1 MKVAIEEENH
11 MRPRRTCIRALL
23 LVSSVLCAAPALTA
37 EVTPERL
44 VNADKEPGNWL
55 MNHRTYDAQRFS
67 PLEKINK
74 ANVKGLKLAY
84 AVALG
89 GAAADENLEATPL
102 AEDGLLY
109 MTDQS
114 SVLYKIDARSGDM
127 GRVIW
132 RMDPAQ
138 QMLGAA
144 NRGAALWGN
153 FVITMANYPPR
164 MIATDKGTGKVVW
177 ETDLSDGQPR
187 VTFSAAPLAV
197 KDKIII
203 GASGG
208 DGGTRDFIVA
218 VDAATGKLAWRK
230 YVIPAPG
237 EPGSET
243 WKDKNNAWQTGGGA
257 MWVTGSYD
265 PGTDQVLW
273 GTGNPVPWSD
283 PFYRPGDN
291 LYTNS
296 LISWDPDSGKMN
308 WYHQYTPG
316 DMWDYDEEGS
326 SILIDV
332 AIEGQLRKVASHA
345 ARNGFLYTFEG
356 ANGQTLVAKP
366 YVSAVNWTK
375 GIDQKTGK
383 PVDYDPNRDIQVYSG
398 QQNFTLTERTR
409 KICPSMGGGNN
420 FFPPSYSKKT
430 GLLYIPSLSS
440 CNESTFDPEAMKRGI
455 FFTRNNSQIE
465 RNEADI
471 VMADPLTGE
480 VKKRAHNVYPNVSGV
495 LTTAGGL
502 VFSGYADGSFIAYDD
517 TTLDELWRIN
527 LGSGIDAPPMTF
539 EVGSKQYVAIS
550 TGLSRVSKNKLV
562 LTPELHDM
570 RNQTMLFV
578 FGL

>member
-1 MKVAIEEENH
+1 MKSH
-11 MRPRRTCIRALL
+11 RSLAL
-23 LVSSVLCAAPALTA
+23 AATAFLAGTMLASPTPAAAA
-37 EVTPERL
+37 EVTPDRL
-44 VNADKEPGNWL
+44 VNADREPQNWL
-55 MNHRTYDAQRFS
+55 MNHRTYNGQRFS
-67 PLEKINK
+67 PLDLVNK
-74 ANVKGLKLAY
+74 GNVKGLHLAF

-89 GAAADENLEATPL
+89 GGAGNEYTVATPL
-102 AEDGLLY
+102 AEDGFLY
-109 MTDQS
+109 TTDS
-114 SVLYKIDARSGDM
+114 WGVLYKIDVRAGDV
-127 GRVIW
+127 GRIVW
-132 RMDPAQ
+132 RMDPKQ
-138 QMLGAA
+138 ERQLR
-144 NRGAALWGN
+144 NRGAALWGG
-153 FVITMANYPPR
+153 FVISVANYPPR
-164 MIATDKGTGKVVW
+164 AIATNKETGRVVW
-177 ETDLSDGQPR
+177 ETNLSDGQPR

-208 DGGTRDFIVA
+208 DAGTRDFIAA
-218 VDAATGKLAWRK
+218 VDAASGKPVWCK

-243 WKDKNNAWQTGGGA
+243 WKDNNNAWQTGGGA

-265 PGTDQVLW
+265 PATDQVLW

-296 LISWDPDSGKMN
+296 LISWDADTGKMN

-332 AIEGQLRKVASHA
+332 TVDGQPRKVATHA
-345 ARNGFLYTFEG
+345 ARNGFIYTFER
-356 ANGQTLVAKP
+356 ANGQTLMAKP

-383 PVDYDPNRDIQVYSG
+383 PIDYDPNRDVQVYSG

-409 KICPSMGGGNN
+409 KLCPSMGGGNN
-420 FFPPSYSKKT
+420 FFPPSYSKRT

-440 CNESTFDPEAMKRGI
+440 CNESTFDPEAMKKGI
-455 FFTRNNSQIE
+455 FFTRNNTQIE
-465 RNEADI
+465 RNESDI
-471 VMADPLTGE
+471 VMADPVTGDI
-480 VKKRAHNVYPNVSGV
+480 KKRAHNIYPNVSGV

-502 VFSGYADGSFIAYDD
+502 AFSGYEDGTFIAYDD
-517 TTLDELWRIN
+517 ATLDELWRIN

-539 EVGSKQYVAIS
+539 EAGGKQYVAIS
-550 TGLSRVSKNKLV
+550 TGLSRVSKNKLTK
-562 LTPELHDM
+562 TPELRDM
-570 RNQTMLFV
+570 RNQTTSFV

>member
-1 MKVAIEEENH
+1 
-11 MRPRRTCIRALL
+11 
-23 LVSSVLCAAPALTA
+23 
-37 EVTPERL
+37 
-44 VNADKEPGNWL
+44 
-55 MNHRTYDAQRFS
+55 
-67 PLEKINK
+67 
-74 ANVKGLKLAY
+74 
-84 AVALG
+84 
-89 GAAADENLEATPL
+89 
-102 AEDGLLY
+102 
-109 MTDQS
+109 
-114 SVLYKIDARSGDM
+114 
-127 GRVIW
+127 
-132 RMDPAQ
+132 
-138 QMLGAA
+138 
-144 NRGAALWGN
+144 
-153 FVITMANYPPR
+153 
-164 MIATDKGTGKVVW
+164 
-177 ETDLSDGQPR
+177 
-187 VTFSAAPLAV
+187 
-197 KDKIII
+197 
-203 GASGG
+203 
-208 DGGTRDFIVA
+208 
-218 VDAATGKLAWRK
+218 
-230 YVIPAPG
+230 VIPAPG

-326 SILIDV
+326 SILIDL

-345 ARNGFLYTFEG
+345 ARNGFLYTFES
-356 ANGQTLVAKP
+356 ANGQTLMAKP

-398 QQNFTLTERTR
+398 EQNFTLAERTR
-409 KICPSMGGGNN
+409 KLCPSMGGGNN

-455 FFTRNNSQIE
+455 FFTRNNTQIE

-495 LTTAGGL
+495 LTTAGGV
-502 VFSGYADGSFIAYDD
+502 VFSGYANGSFIAYDD

-539 EVGSKQYVAIS
+539 EAGGKQYVAIS

-562 LTPELHDM
+562 LTPELRDM